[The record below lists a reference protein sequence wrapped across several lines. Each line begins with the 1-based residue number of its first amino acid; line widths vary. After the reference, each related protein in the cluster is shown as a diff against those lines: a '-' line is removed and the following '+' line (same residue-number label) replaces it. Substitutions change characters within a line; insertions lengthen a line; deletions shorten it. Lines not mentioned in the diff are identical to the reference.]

1 MEHINVHRLNVVSLN
16 RVHLNVVGDIGFSNP
31 KPVHD
36 GHYITLD
43 GLRYKTSDGKY
54 YSVKA

>member
-1 MEHINVHRLNVVSLN
+1 MDKKILGFHILAFNRLGLTQ
-16 RVHLNVVGDIGFSNP
+16 HLSNPKP

-36 GHYITLD
+36 GHYITLE
-43 GLRYKTSDGKY
+43 GLHYKTSDDKY